1 MRRSVRWSPTEVSPL
16 SPLSPQALEEVV
28 ARPAEQH
35 GVDFE
40 EGVVTAIVAEAN
52 AHPAGLPLL
61 QFAMAELYERRVD
74 NVITSQS
81 LKELGG
87 LGGAIGRR
95 AEDIYTSLD
104 DDMRTQ
110 TRQLFGRLVTP
121 GQGAPDTRRRARISE
136 LSEADHLVADRFV
149 QARLLVAD
157 RDLATREPVIEVAH
171 ESLLINWPRLR
182 EWLEA
187 DRRWLA
193 QLQHLAT
200 ATRSWNEALRPDGEL
215 YRGSRLEAVLEAL
228 PDHSQQLSSDEHAF
242 IDASRTTRDAGL
254 EQERRNA
261 ARLRRRL
268 IATACLLVLA
278 LIAGGIAF
286 TQRQHARDSA
296 DAARLEALVGRSL
309 SLRATQRDTA
319 ALLALE
325 AYRINDTPRT
335 RSALFSTFTTNTG
348 ALGAHELPDTTGDRT
363 RGIVLPDGTTAFVMP
378 EDEQLHPYDL
388 DTGQVGEPWSTPFN
402 STHYVQKLVSS
413 ADGHFLAA
421 IANRVYGE
429 TEIAVLDTQSHELVT
444 ALYVPYITDNATFSP
459 DGARLYL
466 AGGTDG
472 DVIGFSIPD
481 GNEIGHLDGFPRH
494 PDSTFEWTTAGLAF
508 VEGDLLAVG
517 STTGT
522 VRLVDPTT
530 FADVGSLE
538 FPPGKS
544 NLLTAFDDGRSLLG
558 EGPTGRIRWDLGSP
572 SPKWDVDETTFAR
585 NSGEPES
592 DPCAIADQIDRLYCA
607 DASGRLEE
615 RDLSTGGLIRALDA
629 QNGSAGSLW
638 IARNGTE
645 LVSFPS
651 QTQIVSRW
659 HIDGSGPVS
668 RRLGNG
674 YEPLSY
680 SPDGRR
686 LLASRVT
693 AADELPDL
701 AVLDAATGENI
712 GSLTRWYFA
721 GWSSDRTLIG
731 ARVAPD
737 GTLVL
742 ERYDVETKTISA
754 STSFP
759 EVACPGPYCGGT
771 TFESE
776 HRLWISPHGDSIFTI
791 DKDTMRRIEPTLSVN
806 GFGYGSGSDDGAR
819 VVVSSDEGVI
829 VFDGRSGARLG
840 TIEAESFN
848 GTSSVKSLAVAP
860 GRRLVAATIEGDVV
874 VYDLETRRVLH
885 TLSGTRGSTEVSING
900 DGRVAMATGQDH
912 SVTTYDVPSGEQIGD
927 RLVIAETEVV
937 ASAVRPD
944 GMELAMGGGFGR
956 DFLVWDLDPEHW
968 VTAACTLAGRSL
980 TPEEWDTYI
989 GDLAEYHETCPSEE

>member
-1 MRRSVRWSPTEVSPL
+1 M
-16 SPLSPQALEEVV
+16 
-28 ARPAEQH
+28 
-35 GVDFE
+35 
-40 EGVVTAIVAEAN
+40 
-52 AHPAGLPLL
+52 
-61 QFAMAELYERRVD
+61 
-74 NVITSQS
+74 
-81 LKELGG
+81 
-87 LGGAIGRR
+87 
-95 AEDIYTSLD
+95 
-104 DDMRTQ
+104 
-110 TRQLFGRLVTP
+110 
-121 GQGAPDTRRRARISE
+121 
-136 LSEADHLVADRFV
+136 
-149 QARLLVAD
+149 
-157 RDLATREPVIEVAH
+157 IEVAH
-171 ESLLINWPRLR
+171 ESLLSNWPRLR
-182 EWLEA
+182 EWLDA

-200 ATRSWNEALRPDGEL
+200 ATRTWDEGRRPDGEL

-228 PDHSQQLSSDEHAF
+228 PEHGQQLSSDEHAF
-242 IDASRTTRDAGL
+242 VDSSRALRDAGL
-254 EQERRNA
+254 ERERHNA
-261 ARLRRRL
+261 RRLRRRL
-268 IATACLLVLA
+268 VATACLLVLA
-278 LIAGGIAF
+278 LIAGAIALS
-286 TQRQHARDSA
+286 QRQQARDSA
-296 DAARLEALVGRSL
+296 DAARVARDGAEADRAVAETERANAQTAQGAAESSQREARLEALVGRSL

-325 AYRINDTPRT
+325 AYRIDDTPRT

-348 ALGAHELPDTTGDRT
+348 ALGAHELPDTTGDKT
-363 RGIVLPDGTTAFVMP
+363 RGIVLPDGTTAFVML
-378 EDEQLHPYDL
+378 EDEQLRPYDL

-402 STHYVQKLVSS
+402 SNHYVQKLVSS
-413 ADGHFLAA
+413 ADGRFLAA
-421 IANRVYGE
+421 IANQVYGE

-459 DGARLYL
+459 DGTRLYL
-466 AGGTDG
+466 AGGNDG

-522 VRLVDPTT
+522 VRLVDPST
-530 FADVGSLE
+530 FADIGSLE

-544 NLLTAFDDGRSLLG
+544 NLLTAFDGGRSLLG
-558 EGPTGRIRWDLGSP
+558 EGPMGRIRWDLGSP
-572 SPKWDVDETTFAR
+572 NPKWETYETTFAR
-585 NSGEPES
+585 SHVPES
-592 DPCAIADQIDRLYCA
+592 DPCAIAEQIDRLYCA

-629 QNGSAGSLW
+629 QNGGAGSLW

-651 QTQIVSRW
+651 QTQNVSRW
-659 HIDGSGPVS
+659 RIDGSGPVS

-674 YEPLSY
+674 YEPVSY

-686 LLASRVT
+686 LIARRATT
-693 AADELPDL
+693 AEDPTDL

-712 GSLTRWYFA
+712 GSLTGWFFA

-771 TFESE
+771 VFESE
-776 HRLWISPHGDSIFTI
+776 HRLWVSPQGNSIFTI
-791 DKDTMRRIEPTLSVN
+791 DKDTMQRIEPTLSVV

-819 VVVSSDEGVI
+819 VVVSTDAGTI
-829 VFDGRSGARLG
+829 VFDGESGARLG
-840 TIEAESFN
+840 EIEAESFN
-848 GTSSVKSLAVAP
+848 GTSSVERLAVAP
-860 GRRLVAATIEGDVV
+860 GGRLVAATVEGDVL
-874 VYDLETRRVLH
+874 VYDLETRHVVHNL
-885 TLSGTRGSTEVSING
+885 TGTRGSTAEISVNG

-912 SVTTYDVPSGEQIGD
+912 SVTLYDVASGEQIGD
-927 RLVIAETEVV
+927 RMIIPDTEAV
-937 ASAVRPD
+937 AGAVRPD

-968 VTAACTLAGRSL
+968 VTAACELSGRNL
-980 TPEEWDTYI
+980 TQEEWDTYI
-989 GDLAEYHETCPSEE
+989 GDLAEYHETCPSEG